1 MNTYQYSVD
10 TLKKA
15 AFHDELQN
23 VLKVLEFETPGQIDE
38 NVVVVMEYL
47 AKRLKEIES
56 RYKN

>member
-1 MNTYQYSVD
+1 MNSNYSVD

-23 VLKVLEFETPGQIDE
+23 VLRILEKETPSKFTE
-38 NVVVVMEYL
+38 EYAHVAL
-47 AKRLKEIES
+47 YLERRLKEIES